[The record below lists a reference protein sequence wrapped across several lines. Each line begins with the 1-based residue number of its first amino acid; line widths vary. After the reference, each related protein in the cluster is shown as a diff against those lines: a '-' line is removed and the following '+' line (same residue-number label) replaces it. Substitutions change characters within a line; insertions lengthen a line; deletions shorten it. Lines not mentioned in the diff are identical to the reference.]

1 MVKFVLIGASILTL
15 NILDNLGK
23 ISVNNLIVKII
34 IGAYLVL
41 EVYRGKNTL
50 MEVFDL
56 VQ

>member
-1 MVKFVLIGASILTL
+1 MMKFILIGASILTL

>member
-1 MVKFVLIGASILTL
+1 MVKFILIGASILTL

>member
-1 MVKFVLIGASILTL
+1 MVKFILIGASILTL

-23 ISVNNLIVKII
+23 ISVNNLVVKII
-34 IGAYLVL
+34 IGTYLVL

>member
-1 MVKFVLIGASILTL
+1 MVKFILIGASILTL

-41 EVYRGKNTL
+41 EAYRGKNTL